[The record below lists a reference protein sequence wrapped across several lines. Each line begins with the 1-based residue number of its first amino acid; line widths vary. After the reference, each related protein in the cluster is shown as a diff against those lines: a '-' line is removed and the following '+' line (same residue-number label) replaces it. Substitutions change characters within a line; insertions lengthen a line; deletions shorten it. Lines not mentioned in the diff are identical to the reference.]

1 MKLKLVKAT
10 NKYRNQIVDM
20 LDEWNNSGEEII
32 PYVIGRLD
40 YSDFDYYCNN
50 LEVRDTSEGLVPDST
65 FFCLDEERN
74 IVVGAVNIR
83 HYLNEALLSNG
94 GHIGDGVR
102 PSERRKGI
110 ATKMISLALDECR
123 NLGINKV
130 LMVCD
135 KGNIG
140 SAKSIENNGG
150 ILENEVVVDG
160 VMEQRFWIDLDKMQV
175 VELV

>member
-74 IVVGAVNIR
+74 IVIKWWTHRRWCSPIREKKGDCNKNDIVGF
-83 HYLNEALLSNG
+83 
-94 GHIGDGVR
+94 
-102 PSERRKGI
+102 ER
-110 ATKMISLALDECR
+110 M
-123 NLGINKV
+123 
-130 LMVCD
+130 
-135 KGNIG
+135 
-140 SAKSIENNGG
+140 
-150 ILENEVVVDG
+150 
-160 VMEQRFWIDLDKMQV
+160 
-175 VELV
+175 

>member
-1 MKLKLVKAT
+1 
-10 NKYRNQIVDM
+10 M

-83 HYLNEALLSNG
+83 HYLNIVIKWWTHRRWCSPIREKKRDCNKNDIVG
-94 GHIGDGVR
+94 F
-102 PSERRKGI
+102 ERMQK
-110 ATKMISLALDECR
+110 AR
-123 NLGINKV
+123 NK
-130 LMVCD
+130 
-135 KGNIG
+135 
-140 SAKSIENNGG
+140 
-150 ILENEVVVDG
+150 
-160 VMEQRFWIDLDKMQV
+160 
-175 VELV
+175 

>member
-1 MKLKLVKAT
+1 MKLKLIKAT

-20 LDEWNNSGEEII
+20 LDEWNNTGEEII
-32 PYVIGRLD
+32 PHVIGRLD

-50 LEVRDTSEGLVPDST
+50 LEVKDTSDGLVPDST

-83 HYLNEALLSNG
+83 HYLNEALLLNG

-123 NLGINKV
+123 KLGKNKV

-140 SAKSIENNGG
+140 SAKSIQNNGG

-160 VMEQRFWIDLDKMQV
+160 VVEQRYWIDLDKMQT

>member
-10 NKYRNQIVDM
+10 NEYCNQIRDM
-20 LDEWNNSGEEII
+20 LDEWNASGEKII
-32 PYVIGRLD
+32 PYAIRRLD
-40 YSDFDYYCNN
+40 YHDFESYCNN
-50 LEVRDTSEGLVPDST
+50 LEVKDTSKGLVPDST
-65 FFCLDEERN
+65 FFCLDEDRN

-83 HYLNEALLSNG
+83 HYLNEALLLNG

-123 NLGINKV
+123 KLGIQKV

-135 KGNIG
+135 KDNVG
-140 SAKSIENNGG
+140 SAKSIRNNGG
-150 ILENEVVVDG
+150 VLENEIIVDG
-160 VMEQRFWIDLDKMQV
+160 VVEQRYWIELDG
-175 VELV
+175 

>member
-74 IVVGAVNIR
+74 IVIKWWTHRRWCSPIREKKRDCNKNDIVGF
-83 HYLNEALLSNG
+83 
-94 GHIGDGVR
+94 
-102 PSERRKGI
+102 ER
-110 ATKMISLALDECR
+110 M
-123 NLGINKV
+123 
-130 LMVCD
+130 
-135 KGNIG
+135 
-140 SAKSIENNGG
+140 
-150 ILENEVVVDG
+150 
-160 VMEQRFWIDLDKMQV
+160 
-175 VELV
+175 

>member
-40 YSDFDYYCNN
+40 YSDLDYYCNN

-83 HYLNEALLSNG
+83 HYLNEALLLNG
-94 GHIGDGVR
+94 GHIGDGV
-102 PSERRKGI
+102 
-110 ATKMISLALDECR
+110 
-123 NLGINKV
+123 V
-130 LMVCD
+130 
-135 KGNIG
+135 
-140 SAKSIENNGG
+140 
-150 ILENEVVVDG
+150 
-160 VMEQRFWIDLDKMQV
+160 EQRYWIDLDKV
-175 VELV
+175 RSVE